1 MRTLDGGGSGMSER
15 DMLQLAKMDS
25 REMQATMR
33 RPTVTESLKQEKM
46 ALETRLAMVDEALA
60 ALERTPQITEV
71 LDLLAKVGVRP

>member
-1 MRTLDGGGSGMSER
+1 MSER